1 MLIKVAHGR
10 QEAEHKVGKLKI
22 SLANLLGKIIDQKYT
37 TSFSPATD
45 K

>member
-1 MLIKVAHGR
+1 MLMEVAHGR
-10 QEAEHKVGKLKI
+10 QEAEHKFEKLKR
-22 SLANLLGKIIDQKYT
+22 SLANLQGKSIDQKYT